1 MAVTDVTSVVQNQT
15 SQDSTQTRNQLSQSD
30 FLKMFTTQMQ
40 YQDPLNPLDATQFT
54 SQLAQFSS
62 LDQLFK
68 MSNSLTQLLQAGQTM
83 NSMEALRLI
92 GKQVQASGNSL
103 VLQDGSA
110 AAGSFTLADAA
121 TQCTVSIYDGNGTLV
136 RTLSLGVSPGGEG
149 QFSWD
154 GLSDTGET
162 MPSGTY
168 TYKMQAKDL
177 SGNAVQVQTR
187 TSGVV
192 TGVKLGGTVPQLSM
206 GAIDLPLSS
215 VTVVRDPA

>member
-1 MAVTDVTSVVQNQT
+1 MAITDVSSVVQNQT
-15 SQDSTQTRNQLSQSD
+15 SQTSTQTRNQLGESD

-40 YQDPLNPLDATQFT
+40 YQDPLNPMDATQFT

-62 LDQLFK
+62 LDQLFN

-83 NSMEALRLI
+83 NSMEALKLI
-92 GKQVQASGNSL
+92 GKEVQANGNSL
-103 VLQDGSA
+103 VLQEGSGVT
-110 AAGSFTLADAA
+110 GSFSLAGAA

-136 RTLSLGVSPGGEG
+136 RSFPLGAMPAGQG

-154 GLSDTGET
+154 GLSNAGET

-168 TYKMQAKDL
+168 TYQMQAKDIN
-177 SGNAVQVQTR
+177 GKDVQVQTQ

-192 TGVKLGGTVPQLSM
+192 TGVKLGGTVPQLSV
-206 GAIDLPLSS
+206 GALDLPLSA

>member
-1 MAVTDVTSVVQNQT
+1 MAITDVTSVVQNQT
-15 SQDSTQTRNQLSQSD
+15 SQDSTQTRGELSESD

-68 MSNSLTQLLQAGQTM
+68 MSSSLTQLLQAGQTM
-83 NSMEALRLI
+83 NSMAALKLI
-92 GKQVQASGNSL
+92 GKEIQANGNSL
-103 VLQDGSA
+103 VLQEGSA
-110 AAGSFTLADAA
+110 VTGSFSLASAA
-121 TQCTVSIYDGNGTLV
+121 TQCTVSIYDGSGTLV
-136 RTLSLGVSPGGEG
+136 RTLSLGALSGGEG

-154 GLSDTGET
+154 GLSATGKT

-177 SGNAVQVQTR
+177 DGKDVQVQAR

-192 TGVKLGGTVPQLSM
+192 TGVKLGGTEPQLSV
-206 GAIDLPLSS
+206 GVLDLPLSS
-215 VTVVRDPA
+215 VTAVTDPA